1 MLNLVRFVLF
11 SLILAAPQAARTD
24 TGIEDVGAVDR
35 AVGWRQIIRE
45 TEELEPVKGEDVIS
59 KDDLRTGEGRM
70 EVGFVDDSKLRM
82 TEHTRIV
89 IDNVVFDNDPS
100 KSELAMTFAQGTAR
114 FISGELGKVDR
125 ENIKL
130 KTPTA
135 SIGIR
140 GTDFTVTVDELGQT
154 LVVLLPDI
162 NGISS
167 GEIIVST
174 MSGEVVLNEPFQ
186 STRTYVAEAPP
197 SNPAI
202 LDLTLDMLNNIM
214 IINPPSEKQSEE
226 ELLVSLDARA
236 TSNLLDVDFL
246 DEDLLASEE
255 LEEDLLEY
263 TELDIDYLDVDLLED
278 VLDTFD
284 ATDEDLLE
292 IQEDTGETNIQG
304 TDVGFDTVTQVAT
317 IVEGDKVTLRRELSD
332 IAHVTVDNSQGTRI
346 NLEQDGKLLD
356 PIDINA
362 PDTIITIVQ

>member
-1 MLNLVRFVLF
+1 
-11 SLILAAPQAARTD
+11 
-24 TGIEDVGAVDR
+24 
-35 AVGWRQIIRE
+35 
-45 TEELEPVKGEDVIS
+45 
-59 KDDLRTGEGRM
+59 
-70 EVGFVDDSKLRM
+70 
-82 TEHTRIV
+82 
-89 IDNVVFDNDPS
+89 
-100 KSELAMTFAQGTAR
+100 
-114 FISGELGKVDR
+114 
-125 ENIKL
+125 
-130 KTPTA
+130 
-135 SIGIR
+135 
-140 GTDFTVTVDELGQT
+140 
-154 LVVLLPDI
+154 
-162 NGISS
+162 
-167 GEIIVST
+167 

-362 PDTIITIVQ
+362 PDTVITIVQ

>member
-1 MLNLVRFVLF
+1 M
-11 SLILAAPQAARTD
+11 
-24 TGIEDVGAVDR
+24 
-35 AVGWRQIIRE
+35 E
-45 TEELEPVKGEDVIS
+45 TI
-59 KDDLRTGEGRM
+59 
-70 EVGFVDDSKLRM
+70 
-82 TEHTRIV
+82 
-89 IDNVVFDNDPS
+89 
-100 KSELAMTFAQGTAR
+100 
-114 FISGELGKVDR
+114 
-125 ENIKL
+125 
-130 KTPTA
+130 
-135 SIGIR
+135 
-140 GTDFTVTVDELGQT
+140 
-154 LVVLLPDI
+154 VVLLPDI